1 MFRSRRKRAPA
12 IRNNGEKG
20 QSLLEFA
27 AVVPVFLLIVM
38 GIVDFGIGLKSWI
51 QVTNAA
57 REAARFGAIHCSA
70 GDIDGTPVADLVI
83 DRAETTA
90 TGLEFNSG
98 DITVSS
104 NCDSGHSAESVTVDV
119 HYDYELVSPLGGLM
133 SFFGGGIPSTITL
146 SSSADMR
153 ME

>member
-1 MFRSRRKRAPA
+1 VPRSAIPRAHHRRRS
-12 IRNNGEKG
+12 GERG

-27 AVVPVFLLIVM
+27 AVIPVFLLVVM
-38 GIVDFGIGLKSWI
+38 GIVDFGVGLKTWI

-57 REAARFGAIHCSA
+57 REAARYGAIYCSQ
-70 GDIDGTPVADLVI
+70 GEIDGTPVADLVVE
-83 DRAETTA
+83 RAEDSA
-90 TGLEFNSG
+90 TGLEFLPG

-104 NCDSGHSAESVTVDV
+104 NCDAGHATESVNVTIE
-119 HYDYELVSPLGGLM
+119 YDYKLISPLGGMM
-133 SFFGGGIPSTITL
+133 SFMGGGIPSTLAL